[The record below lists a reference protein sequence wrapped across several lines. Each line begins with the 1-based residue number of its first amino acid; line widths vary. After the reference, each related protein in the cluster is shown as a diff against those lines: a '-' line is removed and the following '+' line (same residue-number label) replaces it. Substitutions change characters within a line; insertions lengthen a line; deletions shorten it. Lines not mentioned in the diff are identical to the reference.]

1 MSKGLKKLQIELEK
15 NFKYMEE
22 VSGQLGELSDVG
34 HCGFQRP
41 GAEAHQCANISHA
54 REVRG

>member
-22 VSGQLGELSDVG
+22 VRLV
-34 HCGFQRP
+34 
-41 GAEAHQCANISHA
+41 
-54 REVRG
+54 

>member
-22 VSGQLGELSDVG
+22 V
-34 HCGFQRP
+34 RTW
-41 GAEAHQCANISHA
+41 
-54 REVRG
+54 